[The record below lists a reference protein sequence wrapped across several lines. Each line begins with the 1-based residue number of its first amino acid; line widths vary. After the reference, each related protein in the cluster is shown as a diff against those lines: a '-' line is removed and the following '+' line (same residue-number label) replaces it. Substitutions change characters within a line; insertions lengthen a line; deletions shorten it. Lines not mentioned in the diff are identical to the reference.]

1 MVLELSKN
9 NCTLI
14 EGLVYLLLYL
24 KMAKN
29 PLNTWQTLSSEL
41 VYESAW
47 IAVNKHQ
54 TTNPAGKP
62 AIYSVVNFKNLAI
75 GVFPLDKDGFTWLVG
90 QWRYPLNAY
99 SWEIPEGGGPL
110 GEMPLETAKRELK
123 EETGIVASTF
133 EEIMQLDLS
142 NSATDEH
149 AHVFLATNLSF
160 EEAEPEE
167 SEDLK
172 LKKIHLNDA
181 FQMVLNGEITDA
193 ISVAAIY
200 KVKYLYDLNQLSF

>member
-1 MVLELSKN
+1 MSTNDPQNSWK
-9 NCTLI
+9 
-14 EGLVYLLLYL
+14 
-24 KMAKN
+24 
-29 PLNTWQTLSSEL
+29 TLSSEL

-54 TTNPAGKP
+54 TINPAGNP

-75 GVFPLDKDGFTWLVG
+75 GILPLSTDGYTWLVG

-110 GEMPLETAKRELK
+110 GEKPIETARRELK
-123 EETGIVASTF
+123 EETGIVAGKF
-133 EEIMQLDLS
+133 EEIMQLHLS

-149 AHVFLATNLSF
+149 AFVFLATDLGF

-167 SEDLK
+167 TEDLK
-172 LKKIHLNDA
+172 VKKVHINEA
-181 FQMVLNGEITDA
+181 FEMTLNGEITDA
-193 ISVAAIY
+193 ISVAAIM
-200 KVKYLYDLNQLSF
+200 KVKYLLDKGLLKL